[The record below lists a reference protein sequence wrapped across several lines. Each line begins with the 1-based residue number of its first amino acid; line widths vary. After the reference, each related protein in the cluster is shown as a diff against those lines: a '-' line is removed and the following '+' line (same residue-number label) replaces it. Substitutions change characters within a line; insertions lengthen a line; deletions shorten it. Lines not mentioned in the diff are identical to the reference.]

1 MPRRSILT
9 ARQRAAL
16 IDLPKDEARILYH
29 YTLSDEDI
37 EHINV
42 RRRSENRFGYA
53 LQLCALRYP
62 GRLLSSRE
70 VIPES
75 VVRFIGAQ
83 LGMTGDEILPYAARR
98 QTRQQHLHD
107 LRQLYGFKMFS
118 GPWPEPSGD
127 AARSM
132 PIADPTAPP
141 PPSRPGTARA
151 ASPSSSL
158 HRAGWER
165 RAVSASAGLLAGVS
179 KSNKPSRKWQ
189 VFHTFLET
197 LLEPETL

>member
-1 MPRRSILT
+1 MA

-16 IDLPKDEARILYH
+16 IDLPKDEASILYH

-83 LGMTGDEILPYAARR
+83 LGMTG
-98 QTRQQHLHD
+98 
-107 LRQLYGFKMFS
+107 GM
-118 GPWPEPSGD
+118 
-127 AARSM
+127 RSCLT
-132 PIADPTAPP
+132 PLVVRPVSSIFTTSVSSTVSRCSPVTAH
-141 PPSRPGTARA
+141 
-151 ASPSSSL
+151 AS
-158 HRAGWER
+158 
-165 RAVSASAGLLAGVS
+165 
-179 KSNKPSRKWQ
+179 
-189 VFHTFLET
+189 
-197 LLEPETL
+197 